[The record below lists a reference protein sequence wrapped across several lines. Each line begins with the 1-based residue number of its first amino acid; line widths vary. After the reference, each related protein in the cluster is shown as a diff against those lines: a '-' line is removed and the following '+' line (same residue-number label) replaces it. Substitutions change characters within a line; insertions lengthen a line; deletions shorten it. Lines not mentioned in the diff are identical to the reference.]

1 MDAAGLRSLCVH
13 LGVSRLRDLR
23 ALCLPMAATG
33 SQRVGARRAYAVT
46 AALVAVAAEFPVAR
60 VSTGRTDTG
69 RPVRSPGPASHRLLA
84 LAGRC
89 RGGGRQQ
96 QQQGASRELVTPSG
110 TPSQEPQSRIEP
122 HRPSSCSSETPGYR
136 PRYRGR

>member
-1 MDAAGLRSLCVH
+1 MVPAGPRSPSVA
-13 LGVSRLRDLR
+13 GLRDLR
-23 ALCLPMAATG
+23 PLCLPMAATG

-46 AALVAVAAEFPVAR
+46 ATLVAVAAEFPVAW

-89 RGGGRQQ
+89 HGGGRQQ
-96 QQQGASRELVTPSG
+96 QQQGASTRH
-110 TPSQEPQSRIEP
+110 IAF
-122 HRPSSCSSETPGYR
+122 
-136 PRYRGR
+136 